1 MKQELVNVLAGNAFA
16 LSDGQGDMEV
26 DPYAPIGLFS
36 FDTRFVSR
44 WVLTLNGERLHA
56 LSRDE
61 LAYFETR
68 FVLVPGAASHY
79 VDADVSVLRHRSIN
93 DSFNERITVLNHSA
107 EPAEFTM
114 RMEIGSD
121 FADTAEIRRPG
132 PRRPAVVA
140 DTVHRQLRIRHERG
154 RFNRETVVYSTAP
167 VEVDQRGMT
176 FRIQVPPDGEWHT
189 DLHVAMIIHGAQGR
203 DLRASLEA
211 HRQHVRQD
219 MREDLARWFDH
230 APQLIAERKTL
241 VSAYRQ
247 ALTDLASL
255 RYTPLSYVDRV
266 PVGGLPWAMA
276 LYGRDAIL
284 TCLETLPFTP
294 ELTPATLHLLALL
307 QGGRLD
313 DYHDEEPGKIL
324 AELRYGESAAFGE
337 QPNVFYYGAA
347 DTTPLFVILLDEY
360 ERWTGDGDL
369 VRQLRHPARMALDW
383 LDEYG
388 DSTGDGYL
396 RYQPRNTVNGLAN
409 QTWRNSP
416 GAIVDRHAVA
426 PPYPRATCELQGY
439 AYDAKV
445 RGARLA
451 REIWGDPDYADRLEA
466 EAARLRER
474 FNRDFWL
481 PHRGYYALALTP
493 DGEPVD
499 ALTSHLGHLLWSGI
513 VEPERAD
520 AVAAHLSGP
529 ELFSGWGVRTYA
541 TGQRPYNPVGPHL
554 GAVWPSD
561 NALVAAGLRRYGY
574 DAEAAQV
581 AAGIFAVAE
590 TLGGSVPEVIAGYPR
605 EITKYPV
612 QLPAAGRPQSW
623 ASGGLLMLLATML
636 GLRPCGENLLADPH
650 IPDGYGRIELL
661 DVPGRWGRADS
672 YGRDRTTGR
681 RVRVGGAAG
690 QRRTDGVG

>member
-1 MKQELVNVLAGNAFA
+1 MKQELVNIRAGNAFA
-16 LSDGQGDMEV
+16 LSDGQGDMEA
-26 DPYAPIGLFS
+26 DPCAPIGLFS
-36 FDTRFVSR
+36 FDTRFLSR

-79 VDADVSVLRHRSIN
+79 VDADVSVIRHRSIN

-107 EPAEFTM
+107 EPAEFTV
-114 RMEIGSD
+114 RMDIGSD
-121 FADTAEIRRPG
+121 FADTAEILRPE
-132 PRRPAVVA
+132 PRQPAVVA
-140 DTVHRQLRIRHERG
+140 DAVHQQLRICYQRG
-154 RFNRETVVYSTAP
+154 RFTRESVVSSTAP
-167 VEVDQRGMT
+167 AEVDQRGMT
-176 FRIQVPPDGEWHT
+176 FRIRVAPDGTWHT
-189 DLHVAMIIHGAQGR
+189 DLHVAMIIRGAEGR
-203 DLRASLEA
+203 DLRSSLES
-211 HRQHVRQD
+211 HRQHVHQV
-219 MREDLARWFDH
+219 MPEDLARWFDH
-230 APQLIAERKTL
+230 APQLIAERETL
-241 VSAYRQ
+241 MSAYRQ

-255 RYTPLSYVDRV
+255 RYMPLSYTERV

-276 LYGRDAIL
+276 LYGRDAL
-284 TCLETLPFTP
+284 VTCLETLPFTP
-294 ELTPATLHLLALL
+294 ELTPATLRLLALL
-307 QGGRLD
+307 QGGQLD

-337 QPNVFYYGAA
+337 QPTAFYYGAA

-360 ERWTGDGDL
+360 ERWTGDVEL

-388 DSTGDGYL
+388 DPYGDGYL

-416 GAIVDRHAVA
+416 EAIVDRHAVA

-439 AYDAKV
+439 AYDAKI

-451 REIWGDPDYADRLEA
+451 REFWGDPGYADRLEA

-474 FNRDFWL
+474 FDRDFWL
-481 PHRGYYALALTP
+481 PHRGYYALAITP

-520 AVAAHLSGP
+520 ALAAHLSGP

-541 TGQRPYNPVGPHL
+541 TGQRPYNPVGAHL

-581 AAGIFAVAE
+581 AAGILAVAE
-590 TLGGSVPEVIAGYPR
+590 TLGGSVPEVIAGFPR

-612 QLPAAGRPQSW
+612 QLPEAGRPQSW

-636 GLRPCGENLLADPH
+636 GLRPCGENLLANPYV
-650 IPDGYGRIELL
+650 PDGYGRIELL
-661 DVPGRWGRADS
+661 DVPGRWGRADA

-690 QRRTDGVG
+690 QRRTVG

>member
-1 MKQELVNVLAGNAFA
+1 MKQELVNIRAGNAFV

-26 DPYAPIGLFS
+26 EPYAPIGLFS
-36 FDTRFVSR
+36 FDTRFLSR
-44 WVLTLNGERLHA
+44 WVLTVDGERLHA

-79 VDADVSVLRHRSIN
+79 VDADVSVIRHRSIN
-93 DSFNERITVLNHSA
+93 ESFNERITVLNHSA
-107 EPAEFTM
+107 EPAEFTV

-121 FADTAEIRRPG
+121 FADTAEILRPAERRPE
-132 PRRPAVVA
+132 VVA
-140 DTVHRQLRIRHERG
+140 DPVHRQLRICHGRG
-154 RFNRETVVYSTAP
+154 RFARETLVSSTAP

-176 FRIQVPPDGEWHT
+176 FRIRVDPDGEWHT
-189 DLHVAMIIHGAQGR
+189 DLHVGMIIHGAGGR
-203 DLRASLEA
+203 DLRTSLES
-211 HRQHVRQD
+211 HRQHVRHD

-230 APQLIAERKTL
+230 APQLIAEREPL
-241 VSAYRQ
+241 MSAYRQ

-255 RYTPLSYVDRV
+255 RYTPLSYNDRV

-276 LYGRDAIL
+276 LYGRDAL
-284 TCLETLPFTP
+284 VTCLATLPFTP
-294 ELTPATLHLLALL
+294 ELTPATLRLLALL

-324 AELRYGESAAFGE
+324 AELRYGEQAAFGE
-337 QPNVFYYGAA
+337 QPTAFYYGAA

-360 ERWTGDGDL
+360 ERWTGDTDL

-396 RYQPRNTVNGLAN
+396 RYQPRNTVNGVAN

-416 GAIVDRHAVA
+416 GAIVDRHAVE

-451 REIWGDPDYADRLEA
+451 REIWGEPGYADRLEA

-474 FNRDFWL
+474 FDRDFWL

-493 DGEPVD
+493 DGQPVD

-520 AVAAHLSGP
+520 AVAAHLSSP
-529 ELFSGWGVRTYA
+529 ELFTGWGVRTYA
-541 TGQRPYNPVGPHL
+541 TGQRPYNPVGAHL

-581 AAGIFAVAE
+581 VAGIFAVAE

-605 EITKYPV
+605 DLTKYPV

-636 GLRPCGENLLADPH
+636 GLRPCGENLLVNPCV
-650 IPDGYGRIELL
+650 PDGYGRIELL

-672 YGRDRTTGR
+672 YGRDRTKAR
-681 RVRVGGAAG
+681 RVRVGGPAG
-690 QRRTDGVG
+690 ERRTTG